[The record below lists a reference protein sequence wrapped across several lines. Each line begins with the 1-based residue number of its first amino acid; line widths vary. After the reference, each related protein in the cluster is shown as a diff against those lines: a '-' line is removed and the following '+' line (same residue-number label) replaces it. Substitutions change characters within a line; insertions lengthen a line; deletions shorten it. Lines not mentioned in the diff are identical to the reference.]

1 MKRMRNFILGMLLTT
16 LLISCQSPKIE
27 YVEKTVV
34 PPLSF
39 PVFPEPSEWA
49 TRDKANR
56 SVTIPEDW
64 YVQIAEFE
72 NDYRGL
78 LEEYE
83 RKKALYE
90 GEEIEK

>member
-1 MKRMRNFILGMLLTT
+1 MLLIT
-16 LLISCQSPKIE
+16 LLSSCQSPKIE

-56 SVTIPEDW
+56 SVTVSEDW

-83 RKKALYE
+83 RKKALF
-90 GEEIEK
+90 GSEENRK